1 MNVIPKFVAA
11 TLLALGLLAVP
22 QPAIADSDGWG
33 QGDAEAVLNSYPPTP
48 YVFERL
54 DQSGLPGLDIR
65 PFQEFFGDRP
75 YCVDDWHVVAFA
87 GFDGAFAA
95 EEQGIVY
102 TRADVMAFLQGT
114 DAEFHLDG
122 APVDVVA
129 TPIKPV
135 TDKVTLAE
143 FAAFI
148 HETFGPEAT
157 VGPLLG
163 EQWGR
168 VLAPTDLSVGDH
180 TLRVVVTYVPEGV
193 IIFDQSVQFTVSPSD
208 SPECA
213 LWLQDLG

>member
-1 MNVIPKFVAA
+1 MNAIPKFVAT
-11 TLLALGLLAVP
+11 TLLAFGMLAVP

-33 QGDAEAVLNSYPPTP
+33 QGDAEAMLHTYPPGLNI
-48 YVFERL
+48 FERL

-65 PFQEFFGDRP
+65 PFQEFFGDTP

-87 GFDGAFAA
+87 GFAGAFAA

-102 TRADVMAFLQGT
+102 TRADVMAFLQAT
-114 DAEFHLDG
+114 DAEFFLDG
-122 APVDVVA
+122 APMDVVA

-135 TDKVTLAE
+135 LNEGHLAD
-143 FAAFI
+143 FADFI

-163 EQWGR
+163 NQWGQ

-180 TLRVVVTYVPEGV
+180 TLRVVVTFAPEGV
-193 IIFDQSVQFTVSPSD
+193 IFDQSVQFTVSPTD

-213 LWLQDLG
+213 LWLRDLG